1 MEVLAIQVTFQDTI
15 SLLTRLVFKE
25 SLRAVNR
32 HSDRKEH
39 VRLDVLQTE
48 RTPLLFL
55 LKVLRDHG
63 NIRGYI
69 PGSRNAIF
77 IGRLLLH

>member
-1 MEVLAIQVTFQDTI
+1 MEVLAIEVTFQDPI

-32 HSDRKEH
+32 HADRKEH

-55 LKVLRDHG
+55 LKVLGDHG
-63 NIRGYI
+63 HIRRYI
-69 PGSRNAIF
+69 PGPRNAIF

>member
-1 MEVLAIQVTFQDTI
+1 MLFVLFELLVYDGLQAVEVLAIEVTFQDPI

-32 HSDRKEH
+32 DADRKEH

-55 LKVLRDHG
+55 L
-63 NIRGYI
+63 
-69 PGSRNAIF
+69 
-77 IGRLLLH
+77 